1 MPEAR
6 ARLACFVRRMVA
18 VSLSIL
24 LVSCGGSLRPPAVGP
39 GNDTNMP
46 RFLEIYS
53 APRAA
58 TVHFPRG
65 TYSLGNVDKI
75 GYYYRA
81 PGGVREHTSAGTV
94 SRTGGI
100 FVSKRDPRKLR
111 GYIYL
116 AGGVTHLGNFS
127 QVAHRFHD

>member
-1 MPEAR
+1 MPNDLPAR
-6 ARLACFVRRMVA
+6 SVRRIAA

-39 GNDTNMP
+39 ARDANMP

-53 APRAA
+53 APQVASL
-58 TVHFPRG
+58 HFPQG
-65 TYSLGNVDKI
+65 TYSLGNADKI

-81 PGGVREHTSAGTV
+81 PRGVLEHTSAGTV
-94 SRTGGI
+94 PRTGGI
-100 FVSKRDPRKLR
+100 FVSKRDPRKMR

-116 AGGVTHLGNFS
+116 AGGVTHIGNFS
-127 QVAHRFHD
+127 RVEHQFHD